1 MSKDIKTPD
10 TTDAPNDSGCPKSK
24 KVLTRRGLLKVAGVG
39 ALGGAMLYGLDAL
52 KLFPTRKEPL
62 PEPPSDKMTY
72 RTNPRNG
79 DRLSLLGFGCM
90 RFPMAPD
97 ADSPRS
103 TDIDEAA
110 AFRMVDYA
118 LAHGVNYFDT
128 AWPYHG
134 GMSEVVIGKA
144 LARHPRNSFFLCD
157 KMPSFLNPTLA
168 DAKKIFETQLQRCQV
183 AYFDYYLL
191 HSLRSVES
199 YQEVYEKNGVLDYLL
214 EQKAAGRIRNLGWS
228 FHGDQACLE
237 YLLSRKTTW
246 DFALVQLNY
255 HDILAEYK
263 PQSFLLRDP
272 THPPASPRWVLEK
285 MRPTGI
291 PLVIME
297 PLLGGRLARLNKKAL
312 TILQETH
319 PQASAASW
327 AFRFAGGLPNVMTV
341 LSGMTYMEHL
351 QDNLRTYAPFA
362 PLSEQEVATLQRA
375 LAIFVNQA
383 NLRCTACGYC
393 MPCPYGVDIPA
404 VFSHYNRC
412 VDDEYIPKGE
422 RNADYE
428 KARRAFLVGYDRS
441 VPELRQALRCTGC
454 NKCAPHC
461 PQEIAIPQEMARLG
475 KFIEQLRRQA

>member
-1 MSKDIKTPD
+1 MDEKNTS
-10 TTDAPNDSGCPKSK
+10 SGVS
-24 KVLTRRGLLKVAGVG
+24 RRRLLQVAGAGV
-39 ALGGAMLYGLDAL
+39 AGGAVLYGLD
-52 KLFPTRKEPL
+52 KLRLLPSFEKPL
-62 PEPPSDKMTY
+62 PVPAAESMTY
-72 RTNPRNG
+72 RVNPKNG
-79 DRLSLLGFGCM
+79 DKISLLGFGCM
-90 RFPMAPD
+90 RFPMLPG
-97 ADSPRS
+97 ADSP
-103 TDIDEAA
+103 TGPEVNEQG
-110 AFRMVDYA
+110 AFALIDYA
-118 LAHGVNYFDT
+118 MAHGVNYYDT
-128 AWPYHG
+128 AWPYHRG
-134 GMSEVVIGKA
+134 ISESVVGKA
-144 LARHPRNSFFLCD
+144 LQQYPRESFYLAD
-157 KMPSFLNPTLA
+157 KMPTYLLPTREQA
-168 DAKKIFETQLQRCQV
+168 REIFEKQLEKCKV
-183 AYFDYYLL
+183 EYFDYYLL
-191 HSLRSVES
+191 HAIRFVED
-199 YQEVYEKNGVLDYLL
+199 YQTVYEKNGVLDYLL
-214 EQKAAGRIRNLGWS
+214 EQKKQGRIRNLGWS
-228 FHGDQACLE
+228 FHGNTETLE
-237 YLLSRKTTW
+237 YLLSRDVQW
-246 DFALVQLNY
+246 DFAMVQLNY
-255 HDILAEYK
+255 HDMLHEYK
-263 PQSFLLRDP
+263 IAPHQARFIPKDP
-272 THPPASPRWVLEK
+272 APTQWMFEK
-285 MRPTGI
+285 MQQSGL
-291 PLVIME
+291 PLIVME

-312 TILQETH
+312 AVLQTER

-327 AFRFAGGLPNVMTV
+327 AFRYVAGLPNVITL